1 MSKVRIRFL
10 RQLAASF
17 MIVALVCFVVG
28 VVGTERA
35 QSQTK
40 KGKKATKEI
49 CITFDELP
57 VAESFTDVD
66 RVAITDAILDALK
79 LHEIKAAGFVVGSRI
94 GNSYDLLGK
103 WLNNGHRLGNL
114 TYSHQDFHEMDAETF
129 LGDVV
134 SGSDA
139 IETMLSGFGQK
150 KRYFRY
156 PFLHYGNT
164 VDKKR
169 QAKSFMKEYGINVVH
184 ATVVVEDYLYNMTV
198 EKSGGELDSAD
209 YDLLLSEYI
218 THVLDEVVRAENL
231 AREIVKRPCHQIL
244 QLRAN
249 QLNALVLDELLMAL
263 EEDGYKFVSL
273 DEALKD
279 KLYDAPEAYF
289 GMRGVGYLDMLKLS
303 NPDVLPA
310 Q

>member
-1 MSKVRIRFL
+1 MSKVRFRFL
-10 RQLAASF
+10 RQLAALL
-17 MIVALVCFVVG
+17 MIAPLVCFVVFIIG
-28 VVGTERA
+28 PEDAR
-35 QSQTK
+35 SQ
-40 KGKKATKEI
+40 GESGQKATKEI

-66 RVAITDAILDALK
+66 RVAVTDAILEALK
-79 LHEIKAAGFVVGSRI
+79 QHQVKGAGFVVGSRI
-94 GNSYDLLGK
+94 GNNYDLLGK
-103 WLNNGHRLGNL
+103 WLNDGHRLGNL

-129 LGDVV
+129 LADVV
-134 SGSDA
+134 AGSDA

-169 QAKSFMKEYGINVVH
+169 QAQSFMEEYGINIAHV
-184 ATVVVEDYLYNMTV
+184 TVVVEDYLYNLTV

-209 YDLLLSEYI
+209 HDQLLSEYI
-218 THVLDEVVRAENL
+218 THVLDEVARAEGL
-231 AREIVKRPCHQIL
+231 AREIVQRPCHQIL

-249 QLNALVLDELLMAL
+249 QLNALVLDELLTAL
-263 EEDGYKFVSL
+263 EENDYKFVSL

-279 KLYDAPEAYF
+279 KLFDAPEAYF
-289 GMRGVGYLDMLKLS
+289 GMRGAGYLDMLKLS
-303 NPDVLPA
+303 NPDLLPA
-310 Q
+310 E

>member
-1 MSKVRIRFL
+1 MTKVCFHVL
-10 RQLAASF
+10 RQLSASL
-17 MIVALVCFVVG
+17 MIAALVFSVVG
-28 VVGTERA
+28 VVGAKNAQA
-35 QSQTK
+35 QSK
-40 KGKKATKEI
+40 KGKKATKQI

-57 VAESFTDVD
+57 VAVSFTDVD
-66 RVAITDAILDALK
+66 PVVVTDAILETLK
-79 LHEIKAAGFVVGSRI
+79 KHEVKAAGFVVGSRI
-94 GNSYDLLGK
+94 GTGYDLLGK
-103 WLNNGHRLGNL
+103 WLNGGHRLGNL
-114 TYSHQDFHEMDAETF
+114 TYSHQDFHEMDAGTF
-129 LGDVV
+129 LRDVV
-134 SGSDA
+134 AGSDA

-169 QAKSFMKEYGINVVH
+169 QAQNFMKEYGIKVAH

-198 EKSGGELDSAD
+198 EKSGGQLDSAD

-218 THVLDEVVRAENL
+218 THVLEELLRAESL
-231 AREIVKRPCHQIL
+231 SREILKKPCHQIL

-249 QLNALVLDELLMAL
+249 QLNALVLDELLLAL
-263 EEDGYKFVSL
+263 EEEGYKFVSL

-279 KLYDAPEAYF
+279 KLFDAPEAYF
-289 GMRGVGYLDMLKLS
+289 GLRGAGYLDMLKLS
-303 NPDVLPA
+303 NPDLLPA